1 MVEDFAEVV
10 DSLVIDLEYLGR
22 PSLLALFVV
31 LTEPDAEVSPDLRA
45 RVFDAIR
52 TNLSPR
58 YVPDEV
64 IAIAEV
70 PRTLSGKKMEVPVR
84 KILLGQPPETVATRD
99 AMANPSSLD
108 WFVEFAAAA
117 RGQAGDS

>member
-1 MVEDFAEVV
+1 MR
-10 DSLVIDLEYLGR
+10 S
-22 PSLLALFVV
+22 
-31 LTEPDAEVSPDLRA
+31 
-45 RVFDAIR
+45 R

-84 KILLGQPPETVATRD
+84 KILLGHPADGVANRD
-99 AMANPSSLD
+99 AMANPASLD
-108 WFVEFAAAA
+108 WFVGLRRTVASVGAI
-117 RGQAGDS
+117 

>member
-1 MVEDFAEVV
+1 VVEDFAEVL

-31 LTEPDAEVSPDLRA
+31 LSEPNADVSPDLRA
-45 RVFDAIR
+45 RLFDAIR

-84 KILLGQPPETVATRD
+84 KILLGQPPGGVANRD

-108 WFVEFAAAA
+108 WFVEFAAALE
-117 RGQAGDS
+117 RAGDS